1 MKNLIVF
8 FLLVPAISAHGQ
20 FGGMNRDNVWD
31 ASWVYVPGT
40 GQSTPGLYLFRRT
53 LSLESA
59 PENFEV
65 YVSADNRYKLYVN
78 EKLVSVGPAWGDIQ
92 HWNYETVDLAPY
104 LKAGENIIAAKVWNE
119 GDLKAVAQFSYRT
132 GFILQG
138 ATDETKVI
146 NTNETWKCTEDKS
159 YTPLRQR
166 VQGYYA
172 AGAGEKT
179 DMHLRVKGFEKGDF
193 DDSGWEPAA
202 PVFERSRGGMGFNT
216 QGGWALQPSLIP
228 PFELK
233 PLRLVETRKAQ
244 GVQVP
249 SSFPAKKTSIQI
261 PAGKKAKILLDQTYL
276 TNAYPTLIFSDGEN
290 STIVITYAEGL
301 YDENGAKNNRNEIEG
316 KTISGR
322 VDTIISDGSDM
333 QNFTT
338 LSWRT
343 YRYVEL
349 SIETKD
355 SPLVINDFFG
365 TFTGYPFEM
374 NASIESDDEELYT
387 IMDIGWRTSRLCA
400 VDTYMDCPYYERL
413 QYVGDARIQI
423 MISYYNSGDERL
435 ARNALNLWDQSRQ
448 PDGYTLSRYPDNLGQ
463 VIPTYS
469 LWHVS
474 ALYDYLMHGRDRD
487 FIQTKLLGSRQI
499 MNYFISYM
507 DDDGSLKNVP
517 GWNFTDW
524 VPDWSGGT
532 GPMADDGSSAL
543 MDLQLLLALQSAMA
557 LEHNEGLPEFVDLYQ
572 NLARQLAQ
580 TIQDKYW
587 DESKNLF
594 ADTPDRDKFSQHT
607 NSLAILAG
615 LVDSQKANEIAAIML
630 TDTTL
635 APASIYFKYYLHQA
649 LTVAGLGDYYLDW
662 LDIWRKNIELGMS
675 TWGEDS
681 EVEITRSDC
690 HAWGSSPNI
699 EFFRILLG
707 IESDAPYF
715 EKVKIEPHLGSIEKI
730 SGEMPHPSGTISVNY
745 EQSRHGLNA
754 EITLPMAIS
763 GTFIWKGQVH
773 ELKGGRNEIQLG
785 G

>member
-1 MKNLIVF
+1 
-8 FLLVPAISAHGQ
+8 
-20 FGGMNRDNVWD
+20 
-31 ASWVYVPGT
+31 
-40 GQSTPGLYLFRRT
+40 
-53 LSLESA
+53 
-59 PENFEV
+59 
-65 YVSADNRYKLYVN
+65 
-78 EKLVSVGPAWGDIQ
+78 
-92 HWNYETVDLAPY
+92 
-104 LKAGENIIAAKVWNE
+104 
-119 GDLKAVAQFSYRT
+119 
-132 GFILQG
+132 
-138 ATDETKVI
+138 
-146 NTNETWKCTEDKS
+146 
-159 YTPLRQR
+159 
-166 VQGYYA
+166 
-172 AGAGEKT
+172 
-179 DMHLRVKGFEKGDF
+179 
-193 DDSGWEPAA
+193 
-202 PVFERSRGGMGFNT
+202 
-216 QGGWALQPSLIP
+216 
-228 PFELK
+228 
-233 PLRLVETRKAQ
+233 
-244 GVQVP
+244 
-249 SSFPAKKTSIQI
+249 
-261 PAGKKAKILLDQTYL
+261 
-276 TNAYPTLIFSDGEN
+276 
-290 STIVITYAEGL
+290 
-301 YDENGAKNNRNEIEG
+301 
-316 KTISGR
+316 
-322 VDTIISDGSDM
+322 
-333 QNFTT
+333 
-338 LSWRT
+338 
-343 YRYVEL
+343 
-349 SIETKD
+349 
-355 SPLVINDFFG
+355 
-365 TFTGYPFEM
+365 M